1 MSNPGGKIVISDP
14 NEWTYD
20 GKSLEQMVLEVENFQ
35 CTLEQI
41 VEVNRKM
48 TTLTSITVNN
58 SYIMRIFGA
67 LDRRLQQLGYIKEK

>member
-1 MSNPGGKIVISDP
+1 MSKPGGIIIVRDP
-14 NEWTYD
+14 NGWSYD
-20 GKSLEQMVLEVENFQ
+20 GKSLEQMALEVENFH

-41 VEVNRKM
+41 VEVNRQM

-67 LDRRLQQLGYIKEK
+67 LDRRLQKLGYIKEN